1 MTNMITKEQA
11 LEFIYDLSKHYEVNL
26 NLSGDTF
33 SLGICPYIN
42 WFSSADY
49 EFTHE
54 EYVTSSEDVKDL
66 VKKFIQEYPKT
77 VSVLD
82 KVPVDVDMLEVGKT
96 YKIFYQKEGFNK
108 GFLKG
113 VLTRFEDMTFDG
125 NDQDIC
131 VFNDVKITRRNMITI
146 EQINSEE
153 LQEV

>member
-1 MTNMITKEQA
+1 MITKEQA
-11 LEFIYDLSKHYEVNL
+11 LEFIYDLSKHYEVCL
-26 NLSGDTF
+26 DLTGETF

-42 WFSSADY
+42 WFSNADY

-54 EYVTSSEDVKDL
+54 EYVTSSEDIKDL

-82 KVPVDVDMLEVGKT
+82 KVPVDIDMLEIGKT

-113 VLTRFEDMTFDG
+113 VLTGFEDMTDC

-131 VFNDVKITRRNMITI
+131 VFNDVKITRTNMITV

-153 LQEV
+153 LQVNV